1 MKPRLEYKTLPTRI
15 VSMGGRGTTRPEPV
29 AQDKYADLA
38 DLSIPELRAY
48 GEATF
53 KHLGIDTRPPPRI
66 VSFEC

>member
-15 VSMGGRGTTRPEPV
+15 VSMGGRGTTQPEPV
-29 AQDKYADLA
+29 AQ

-48 GEATF
+48 ADATF